1 MVISLR
7 IFLFG
12 WVRESL
18 NDSSLLLE
26 LPENS
31 RVGDLRNFF
40 VVRIPPLGEP
50 GLLRIAVNHEYVED
64 DHLLKTGDEI
74 AIIPPVSGG

>member
-1 MVISLR
+1 MISVR

-18 NDSSLLLE
+18 NDSSLMLD

-40 VVRIPPLGEP
+40 SVRIPSLVEP
-50 GLLRIAVNHEYVED
+50 GLLRIAVNHEYV
-64 DHLLKTGDEI
+64 GDEYGLKSGDEV